1 MSKKAKETE
10 QLTIEG
16 TSETEI
22 LTRLSERVDRAV
34 ALIGQL
40 RREND
45 DLRGRAEG
53 LEGELEAAINDRNA
67 SAARAVEAEKRAEA
81 LESDGSSRAAEMEK
95 DVERLRDER
104 NAIRNKV
111 EGILEKLEG
120 LEESASE

>member
-45 DLRGRAEG
+45 DLRGRAEA

-67 SAARAVEAEKRAEA
+67 STARSVEVEKRAEA
-81 LESDGSSRAAEMEK
+81 LESDGSSRAEEMEK
-95 DVERLRDER
+95 DLERLRDER

-120 LEESASE
+120 LEESGSE

>member
-45 DLRGRAEG
+45 DLR
-53 LEGELEAAINDRNA
+53 GELEAAINDRNA

>member
-53 LEGELEAAINDRNA
+53 LEGELEAAINARNA